1 MAEDAASSSRHH
13 NVSATGEQTVSPS
26 VQNIVNPTNE
36 VVMTHE
42 ARSSYSRS
50 YNRRMINQYEFD
62 HRVGRGQHGEV
73 YLARD
78 TSKNGMEVAIKAV
91 KRKNVKVDRMSKLR
105 KRNFPSSPHVPL
117 ADQLGSTEHKIRK
130 EIAIMKKCRH
140 PHVVRLL
147 EVIDDKLN
155 EKIYMVMEYL
165 GGGEIKWRTPANEP
179 VLRVDQTRR
188 ICRDVI
194 LGLEY
199 LHHQGIIHRDIK
211 PANLLWSADRRT
223 VKITDF
229 GVSHFSYAQRL
240 AAAGIGAIPPDD
252 PDPIL
257 MDDSD
262 LSKTAGTPMFLA
274 PEIVSDTTADASSS
288 ALQLS
293 TPRRRPAI
301 TKAIDVWA
309 FGVTLYGLLFGCLPF
324 DAQSEYE
331 IYKVVRRQDW
341 DVPATMGMDRLPVG
355 GRYQRLQPKGEE
367 TEGYLVIKLLQ
378 LLLEKD
384 VKKRITLDQVKRH
397 PWILRDIADSQEW
410 LRETQLDRQSSL
422 EPTPDETSSAMSLVR
437 FRWSSRL
444 TNRISLLLRNVRPQR
459 SFWSSAAR
467 NSDDE
472 YKDVGVR
479 SVPDDIRLSRHRST
493 TGAIHRHQ
501 SRDRD
506 RDRDLR
512 DKNKQ
517 RLSQRVDISRNKSS
531 ADVSARSKNFEPY
544 ASGTAGPSSMTGS
557 APKRRRG
564 SFPSKI
570 PETMLQVPKPR
581 RIGSPQPSP
590 QSSSPG
596 GEQSGQQSPEERP
609 RSRLS
614 LSWMRNLRGS
624 KQASYGPSPHEATT
638 SAAVRR
644 SRSGRAA
651 RERLARRSED
661 AFNSA
666 TPSRRSTTS
675 GRLSLA
681 MRAASWGEVA
691 EYARPSED
699 LTSLYSGERAE
710 EALDDDTLFLG
721 AGGVAQSPVPSIP
734 SGLLST
740 VSSTNSLTPGPSVPP
755 SMSAAHAI
763 LQRTEGGDLSSAP
776 DPAAQD
782 TRQTQMRLRT
792 TSPLARMSYNPRNIS
807 LDAAAYDEYD
817 DDSMF
822 EEDSRS
828 SELDE
833 VDLQPSTSQM
843 YQDEDEESD
852 DEDQFHLEVRPRRTS
867 EMSPPRTSESSHR
880 DRAMICI

>member
-1 MAEDAASSSRHH
+1 
-13 NVSATGEQTVSPS
+13 
-26 VQNIVNPTNE
+26 
-36 VVMTHE
+36 
-42 ARSSYSRS
+42 
-50 YNRRMINQYEFD
+50 
-62 HRVGRGQHGEV
+62 
-73 YLARD
+73 
-78 TSKNGMEVAIKAV
+78 
-91 KRKNVKVDRMSKLR
+91 
-105 KRNFPSSPHVPL
+105 
-117 ADQLGSTEHKIRK
+117 
-130 EIAIMKKCRH
+130 
-140 PHVVRLL
+140 
-147 EVIDDKLN
+147 
-155 EKIYMVMEYL
+155 
-165 GGGEIKWRTPANEP
+165 
-179 VLRVDQTRR
+179 
-188 ICRDVI
+188 
-194 LGLEY
+194 
-199 LHHQGIIHRDIK
+199 
-211 PANLLWSADRRT
+211 
-223 VKITDF
+223 
-229 GVSHFSYAQRL
+229 
-240 AAAGIGAIPPDD
+240 
-252 PDPIL
+252 
-257 MDDSD
+257 
-262 LSKTAGTPMFLA
+262 
-274 PEIVSDTTADASSS
+274 
-288 ALQLS
+288 
-293 TPRRRPAI
+293 
-301 TKAIDVWA
+301 
-309 FGVTLYGLLFGCLPF
+309 
-324 DAQSEYE
+324 
-331 IYKVVRRQDW
+331 
-341 DVPATMGMDRLPVG
+341 
-355 GRYQRLQPKGEE
+355 
-367 TEGYLVIKLLQ
+367 
-378 LLLEKD
+378 
-384 VKKRITLDQVKRH
+384 
-397 PWILRDIADSQEW
+397 
-410 LRETQLDRQSSL
+410 
-422 EPTPDETSSAMSLVR
+422 MSLVR